1 MEETTEKKRKNG
13 ITFLG
18 TFMLI
23 GFIPLLATA
32 ICLSIVSIGKIS
44 SSIKEGTYAKVSA
57 AAKGLAQ
64 YYERDINNTD
74 EVAYEHDYVD
84 SLLDESIEM
93 TLFIGDVRYITSL
106 KNENGER
113 NEGTKADSEIYK
125 TVCAGNDY
133 SAENV
138 QIGDN
143 KYFVYY
149 TPIRDAEGNV
159 VGMAFAGESEKTL
172 QAEIASAAVSSIVIA
187 IVFAIVFS
195 AIVAYIAVKIKKPIV
210 EIVDATDRLAQGN
223 LNVEINLQ
231 SKISE
236 INTLIHAAQTLQ
248 GNMQSIIS
256 GVIGDVEGLD
266 SNMNLIKDKVD
277 TCNHAAEGIS
287 FAVEELAKGT
297 MDMAESV
304 QNTALHMQEIGDNIS
319 EITRLASDASDA
331 SAAVRSESSEAKS
344 RLEQL
349 ISANAETISISK
361 DVVSGI
367 NESAEAVENIRQ
379 AADVIAQIA
388 SQTSLLALNASI
400 EAARAGEAGRGFAVV
415 AGEISNLATQ
425 SDASTQEIQAVVTE
439 IIKTSEH
446 NISLANKIKTAV
458 DNEGTVLSQVSNSF
472 DIVNQKVVESSD
484 AIMAITDKANSLDAA
499 KAEVLDEVSTL
510 SAISEEDAA
519 SCQETNA
526 NMEEFAANIENINQ
540 HAADTQDTSQQLRDA
555 VSYFRL

>member
-1 MEETTEKKRKNG
+1 MKGTTEKRG
-13 ITFLG
+13 ISLLSTL
-18 TFMLI
+18 MLI

-32 ICLSIVSIGKIS
+32 ICLSIVSIGKVS
-44 SSIKEGTYAKVSA
+44 SSIKEGTYEKVSA
-57 AAKGLAQ
+57 AATGLAQ
-64 YYERDINNTD
+64 YYERDLNSTG

-93 TLFIGDVRYITSL
+93 TLFIGDTRYITSL

-113 NEGTKADSEIYK
+113 NEGTQADADIYK
-125 TVCAGNDY
+125 SVCAGNDY

-138 QIGDN
+138 MIGDT

-149 TPIRDAEGNV
+149 TPIQDADGNV
-159 VGMAFAGESEKTL
+159 IGMAFAGESEEMLKSQIT
-172 QAEIASAAVSSIVIA
+172 SAAMSSII
-187 IVFAIVFS
+187 
-195 AIVAYIAVKIKKPIV
+195 IAVVVAVVVSFVVALIAVRIKKPIA
-210 EIVDATDRLAQGN
+210 EIVEATDSLAHGN
-223 LNVEINLQ
+223 LNVEIHIK
-231 SKISE
+231 SRIRE
-236 INTLIHAAQTLQ
+236 IGTLIDAAETLQ
-248 GNMQSIIS
+248 GNMQSVIS

-266 SNMNLIKDKVD
+266 SNMNLIKDKVG

-304 QNTALHMQEIGDNIS
+304 QNTALRMQEIGDNIS

-331 SAAVRSESSEAKS
+331 SDAVRSESGEAKE

-349 ISANAETISISK
+349 ISANIETTSISK
-361 DVVSGI
+361 DVVAGI

-379 AADVIAQIA
+379 AANVIAQIA
-388 SQTSLLALNASI
+388 GQTSLLALNASI

-425 SDASTQEIQAVVTE
+425 SDASTKEIHAVVTE
-439 IIKTSEH
+439 IIKSSEQ
-446 NISLANKIKTAV
+446 NIALANRIKTAV
-458 DNEGTVLSQVSNSF
+458 DNEGTVLAQVSNSF
-472 DIVNQKVVESSD
+472 DIVNQKIVESAD
-484 AIMAITDKANSLDAA
+484 AIMTITDKANSLDTA
-499 KAEVLDEVSTL
+499 KAEVLDEISTL

-540 HAADTQDTSQQLRDA
+540 HAVDTQDTSKQLREA